1 MTKITNYPVHKPQV
15 SPYSADKIDNTT
27 NKGETTMKNKK
38 NIKKNIN
45 TKNEIKTETIM
56 SINKNSE
63 KELENIEAE
72 IRRLQSI
79 S

>member
-1 MTKITNYPVHKPQV
+1 
-15 SPYSADKIDNTT
+15 
-27 NKGETTMKNKK
+27 MKNKK